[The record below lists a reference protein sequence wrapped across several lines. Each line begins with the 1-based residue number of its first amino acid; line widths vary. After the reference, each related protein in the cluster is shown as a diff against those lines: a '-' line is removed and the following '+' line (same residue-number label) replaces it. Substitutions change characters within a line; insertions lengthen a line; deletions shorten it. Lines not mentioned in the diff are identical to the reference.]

1 MKAKKKN
8 KNEELWNKIRCLIK
22 LITKNSGDG
31 DEKYMKIKFSSDD
44 QLVLNNTSEVPSM
57 TIGVRVVFDEGKK
70 YCPQAFLDECL
81 YII

>member
-1 MKAKKKN
+1 
-8 KNEELWNKIRCLIK
+8 
-22 LITKNSGDG
+22 
-31 DEKYMKIKFSSDD
+31 MKIKFSSDD

-57 TIGVRVVFDEGKK
+57 TIVIRVVFDEGKK